1 MLLWWLLSK
10 PRNSSISLL
19 LSLVTGSE
27 IPLFHRPD
35 WDYSKR
41 DVTFQKWRIVE
52 YRRSRKW
59 VLIRINY
66 IRIICDL
73 RNYESK
79 VINGYRLMKSHAVW
93 WSIHWHPIHFFFESL
108 QPPTPFRQGRT
119 VRPLPAILGSE
130 NENGSE
136 REVVF
141 LSDGSCWGNPWDP
154 TWLENPHRW
163 RFQWENMGISPI
175 NGGGFVRLVGE
186 SLPPSILNNP
196 PRNCD
201 GCRGWNHIIGSIQ
214 WGCWALGWE

>member
-10 PRNSSISLL
+10 TRNSSISLL

-41 DVTFQKWRIVE
+41 DGTFQKRRIFE

-79 VINGYRLMKSHAVW
+79 VINGYRLMKSHAMW
-93 WSIHWHPIHFFFESL
+93 WSIHPIHIFLESL
-108 QPPTPFRQGRT
+108 HPPTPFRQGRA

-141 LSDGSCWGNPWDP
+141 CP
-154 TWLENPHRW
+154 TEAGGIPGILVVAGKSKNRW
-163 RFQWENMGISPI
+163 RFQWENMGTSPI
-175 NGGGFVRLVGE
+175 NGGGFVWLVGE

-196 PRNCD
+196 ARNCD

-214 WGCWALGWE
+214 WGCWTLGWE